1 MNTPLR
7 AMPRPTNVVLP
18 TSHGP
23 WPEDGDGRQAM
34 KDRSRV
40 LECDNESQGVRA
52 LKVVLRGAGFDVY
65 ATHTAEEA
73 LEYAALRTPDAAI
86 IEMLLPDG
94 NGVDLCR
101 ELRAWVSPALIV
113 LSAVGDE
120 EQKVR
125 ALEAGADDYVLKPFG
140 PAELIARLRAILRR
154 AKRGSD
160 EPVLECGGVHIDLA
174 ARAVRSGGEEIR
186 LTPIEFR
193 LLRALL
199 ANRGRLI
206 THDALL
212 RQAWGAAYVEDRQ
225 TLRAH
230 VANLRRKLGSTD
242 AHSLI
247 HTYHGAGYLFE
258 GLDGERSTARAR
270 PVPLAKP
277 HVVVATHDPEQP
289 RGERDEIPARRLIAD
304 ATYRPAA

>member
-1 MNTPLR
+1 
-7 AMPRPTNVVLP
+7 
-18 TSHGP
+18 
-23 WPEDGDGRQAM
+23 M

-40 LECDNESQGVRA
+40 LVCDNESQGVRA
-52 LKVVLRGAGFDVY
+52 LKLVLRGAGFDVY
-65 ATHTAEEA
+65 TTHTAEEA
-73 LEYAALRTPDAAI
+73 LDRAALRTPDAAI
-86 IEMLLPDG
+86 VELLLPGG

-101 ELRAWVSPALIV
+101 QLRAWGSPALIV
-113 LSAVGDE
+113 LSAVDDE

-140 PAELIARLRAILRR
+140 PAELIARLRTILRR
-154 AKRGSD
+154 AEPGSD
-160 EPVLECGGVHIDLA
+160 EPVLECGAVQIDLA
-174 ARAVRSGGEEIR
+174 ARAIRSGGDGMH

-230 VANLRRKLGSTD
+230 VANLRRKLGPTD

-247 HTYHGAGYLFE
+247 RTYHGAGYLFE
-258 GLDGERSTARAR
+258 ALDSERSTGRAR
-270 PVPLAKP
+270 PVPRAKP
-277 HVVVATHDPEQP
+277 YVVVANDDPEHP
-289 RGERDEIPARRLIAD
+289 ERELDVIPARQRIAD